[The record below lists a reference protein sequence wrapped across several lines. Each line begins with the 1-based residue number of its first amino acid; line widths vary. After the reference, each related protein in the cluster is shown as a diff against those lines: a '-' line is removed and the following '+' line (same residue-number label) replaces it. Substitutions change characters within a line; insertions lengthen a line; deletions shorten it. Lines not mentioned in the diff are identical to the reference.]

1 MLRATIIARI
11 GRAHRVSSRSSGER
25 RVAHHRRL
33 ATNENNTMSG
43 GADDVTVT
51 FSHN

>member
-1 MLRATIIARI
+1 
-11 GRAHRVSSRSSGER
+11 V
-25 RVAHHRRL
+25 HRRL
-33 ATNENNTMSG
+33 ANSATTKRFSTNGNDMSG

>member
-11 GRAHRVSSRSSGER
+11 GRAHRVSSSER
-25 RVAHHRRL
+25 RVVHRRL
-33 ATNENNTMSG
+33 ANENHTMSG